1 MTPFTSNRAQSVA
14 AHGERKLIAGIRR
27 WLGRA
32 SPASPF
38 GIGDDCAVIPPT
50 KHHQLVTTD
59 PVIWGQH
66 FDATVSARAAGAKL
80 LKRNLSD
87 IAAMGGRP
95 VAAVVSLALAPQ
107 TGVRWLEQFYRG
119 LAACALQHDVRI
131 VGGDITQGPAGFF
144 GAFLTLH
151 GESAGRLARRSLGED
166 GRVVTRSGAR
176 AGDSIYVTGSLGGSL
191 LGHHHAFTPRL
202 AEGAWLAGRP
212 EVRAMMDVSDGLA
225 KDLDSLTPD
234 GLVPALDAKAIPV
247 STAAR
252 RRARTTGKTPL
263 AHALGD
269 GEDYEL
275 LIVVRAATDRFE
287 RDWRRRFPRLKLS
300 RLGRFVLKNQL
311 PAGALRLADYHGY
324 EHLR

>member
-1 MTPFTSNRAQSVA
+1 MTPFTTTRAHSVA
-14 AHGERKLIAGIRR
+14 AHGERKLITGIRR

-59 PVIWGQH
+59 PVIFGQH
-66 FDATVSARAAGAKL
+66 FDASVPPRAVGAKL

-107 TGVRWLEQFYRG
+107 TSVSWLEQFYRG
-119 LAACALQHDVRI
+119 LASCALEYDVKI

-151 GESAGRLARRSLGED
+151 GESAGRLARRSLGEG
-166 GRVVTRSGAR
+166 GRVVTRSGAG

-202 AEGAWLAGRP
+202 AEGAWLAGRS

-225 KDLDSLTPD
+225 KDLNSLTPD
-234 GLVPALDAKAIPV
+234 GLAPALEAKAIPV
-247 STAAR
+247 SAAAR
-252 RRARTTGKTPL
+252 RRARTTRKTPL

-275 LIVVRAATDRFE
+275 LIVVRTGATKFE
-287 RDWRRRFPRLKLS
+287 RDWHKRFPKLKLS
-300 RLGRFVLKNQL
+300 RLGRFVQKTQL
-311 PAGALRLADYHGY
+311 PAGTLPLADYHGY

>member
-1 MTPFTSNRAQSVA
+1 MTPFTSSRAASVA
-14 AHGERKLIAGIRR
+14 AQGERRLIAGIRR

-50 KHHQLVTTD
+50 RHRQLVTTD

-66 FDATVSARAAGAKL
+66 FDATVSARAVGAKL

-107 TGVRWLEQFYRG
+107 TSIRWLEQFYRG
-119 LAACALQHDVRI
+119 LAACALRHDVRI

-151 GESAGRLARRSLGED
+151 GESAGA
-166 GRVVTRSGAR
+166 RVVTRGGAR

-191 LGHHHAFTPRL
+191 LGHHHSFTPRL

-234 GLVPALDAKAIPV
+234 GLAPALDATAVPV
-247 STAAR
+247 SAAAR

-275 LIVVRAATDRFE
+275 LIVVRAGAGKFE
-287 RDWRRRFPRLKLS
+287 RNWRKRFPSLKLS
-300 RLGRFVLKNQL
+300 RLGRFVRKNQL
-311 PAGALRLADYHGY
+311 PAGALRLSDYHGY

>member
-1 MTPFTSNRAQSVA
+1 MTPFTSNRARSVA

-50 KHHQLVTTD
+50 RHHQLVTTD

-66 FDATVSARAAGAKL
+66 FDATVPPRAVGAKL

-95 VAAVVSLALAPQ
+95 VAAVVSLALAPD
-107 TGVRWLEQFYRG
+107 TSVRWLREFYLG
-119 LAACALQHDVRI
+119 LATSALKHRVRI

-151 GESAGRLARRSLGED
+151 GESAGR
-166 GRVVTRSGAR
+166 RVVTRSGAR
-176 AGDSIYVTGSLGGSL
+176 AGDSIYVTGTLGGSL

-202 AEGAWLAGRP
+202 AEGAWLAGRA

-225 KDLDSLTPD
+225 KDLGSLTPD
-234 GLVPALDAKAIPV
+234 GLAPALNAAAIPV
-247 STAAR
+247 SAAAR
-252 RRARTTGKTPL
+252 RQAHATRKTPL

-275 LIVVRAATDRFE
+275 LIVVRAGAGKFE
-287 RDWRRRFPRLKLS
+287 RAWHRRFPGLKLS
-300 RLGRFVLKNQL
+300 RLGRFVRKNQL

>member
-1 MTPFTSNRAQSVA
+1 MTPFTSNRAHSVA
-14 AHGERKLIAGIRR
+14 AHGERRLIAGIRR

-32 SPASPF
+32 SPDSPF

-50 KHHQLVTTD
+50 RHHQLVTTD

-66 FDATVSARAAGAKL
+66 FDATVSARAVGAKL

-107 TGVRWLEQFYRG
+107 TSVRWLEQFYRG
-119 LAACALQHDVRI
+119 LAACALKHDVKI

-151 GESAGRLARRSLGED
+151 GESAGR
-166 GRVVTRSGAR
+166 RVITRSGAR
-176 AGDSIYVTGSLGGSL
+176 AGNAIYVTGSLGGSL
-191 LGHHHAFTPRL
+191 LGHHYSFIPRL

-212 EVRAMMDVSDGLA
+212 EVCAMMDVSDGLA
-225 KDLDSLTPD
+225 KDINSLTPD

-247 STAAR
+247 SAAAR
-252 RRARTTGKTPL
+252 RRARTTRKTPL

-275 LIVVRAATDRFE
+275 LIVVRTGAAKFE
-287 RDWRRRFPRLKLS
+287 RDWRKRFPKLKLS
-300 RLGRFVLKNQL
+300 RLGRFVPENQL
-311 PAGALRLADYHGY
+311 PADALRLADYHG
-324 EHLR
+324 

>member
-1 MTPFTSNRAQSVA
+1 MTPFTSIRTQSVA
-14 AHGERKLIAGIRR
+14 AQGERRLIAGIRQ

-50 KHHQLVTTD
+50 RHHQLVTTD
-59 PVIWGQH
+59 PIIYGQH
-66 FDATVSARAAGAKL
+66 FDASVSPRAAGAKL

-95 VAAVVSLALAPQ
+95 VAAVVSLALAPN
-107 TGVRWLEQFYRG
+107 TSLPWLREFYRG
-119 LAACALQHDVRI
+119 LATCALQHRVKI
-131 VGGDITQGPAGFF
+131 VGGDITQGPADFF

-151 GESAGRLARRSLGED
+151 GESHGP
-166 GRVVTRSGAR
+166 RVVTRSGAR

-191 LGHHHAFTPRL
+191 LGHHCTFTPRL
-202 AEGAWLAGRP
+202 AEGAWLAGRS

-225 KDLDSLTPD
+225 KDLDSLTPA
-234 GLVPALDAKAIPV
+234 GLVPALDAVAIPI
-247 STAAR
+247 SAAAH
-252 RRARTTGKTPL
+252 RRAKTTKQSPL
-263 AHALGD
+263 FHALGD

-275 LIVVRAATDRFE
+275 LIVIRADAAKFE
-287 RDWRRRFPRLKLS
+287 RDWRKRFPRLKLS
-300 RLGRFVLKNQL
+300 RLGRFVRQNQL

>member
-1 MTPFTSNRAQSVA
+1 MTPFTTQRAQSVA
-14 AHGERKLIAGIRR
+14 AHGERKLIHGIRR

-32 SPASPF
+32 SPAAPF

-50 KHHQLVTTD
+50 RRHQLVTTD

-66 FDATVSARAAGAKL
+66 FDGTVSARAVGAKL

-95 VAAVVSLALAPQ
+95 VAAVVSLALAPD
-107 TGVRWLEQFYRG
+107 TSVRWLRDFYLG
-119 LAACALQHDVRI
+119 LAASALQHRVKI

-151 GESAGRLARRSLGED
+151 GESAGR
-166 GRVVTRSGAR
+166 RVVTRSGAR
-176 AGDSIYVTGSLGGSL
+176 AGDSIYVTGALGGSL
-191 LGHHHAFTPRL
+191 LGHHHSFTPRL
-202 AEGAWLAGRP
+202 AEGVWLAGRP

-225 KDLDSLTPD
+225 KDLDSLTPG
-234 GLVPALDAKAIPV
+234 GLAPALDARAVPV
-247 STAAR
+247 SAAAR
-252 RRARTTGKTPL
+252 RRARTTGETPL

-275 LIVVRAATDRFE
+275 LIVVRTGAEKFE
-287 RDWRRRFPRLKLS
+287 RDWRKRFPQLKLS
-300 RLGRFVLKNQL
+300 RLGRFVRKNQL

>member
-14 AHGERKLIAGIRR
+14 AQGERRLIVGIRQ

-38 GIGDDCAVIPPT
+38 GIGDDCAVIPPA
-50 KHHQLVTTD
+50 KRHQLVTTD
-59 PVIWGQH
+59 PVIYGQH
-66 FDATVSARAAGAKL
+66 FDASVPPRAAGAKL

-95 VAAVVSLALAPQ
+95 VAAVVSLALGPD
-107 TGVRWLEQFYRG
+107 TSVRWLREFYRG
-119 LAACALQHDVRI
+119 LAACALRHRVKI

-151 GESAGRLARRSLGED
+151 GESTGR
-166 GRVVTRSGAR
+166 RVVTRSGAR
-176 AGDSIYVTGSLGGSL
+176 SGDSIYVTGTLGGSL
-191 LGHHHAFTPRL
+191 LGHHHKFTPRI
-202 AEGAWLAGRP
+202 AEGVWLAGRP
-212 EVRAMMDVSDGLA
+212 EVRAMMDLSDGLA
-225 KDLDSLTPD
+225 KDLVSLTPA
-234 GLVPALDAKAIPV
+234 GLVPALQAAAIPI

-252 RRARTTGKTPL
+252 RRARATGHSPL
-263 AHALGD
+263 HHVLCD

-275 LIVVRAATDRFE
+275 LLIVRHGAAGFE
-287 RDWRRRFPRLKLS
+287 RAWRKRFPNLKLS
-300 RLGRFVLKNQL
+300 CLGKFVRPGRL
-311 PAGALRLADYHGY
+311 PAGTLRLSDYHGY

>member
-1 MTPFTSNRAQSVA
+1 MKLFTATRAQSVA
-14 AHGERKLIAGIRR
+14 AQGERRLIARIRQC
-27 WLGRA
+27 LGRV

-59 PVIWGQH
+59 PVIYGQH
-66 FDATVSARAAGAKL
+66 FDATVSPRAVGAKL

-95 VAAVVSLALAPQ
+95 VAAVISLALGSN
-107 TGVRWLEQFYRG
+107 TRVRWLQEFYRG
-119 LAACALQHDVRI
+119 LASSARRHRVKI

-151 GESAGRLARRSLGED
+151 GESTGR
-166 GRVVTRSGAR
+166 RVVTRSGAR
-176 AGDSIYVTGSLGGSL
+176 SGDSIYVTGTLGGSL
-191 LGHHHAFTPRL
+191 LGHHYKFTPRL

-225 KDLDSLTPD
+225 KDLASLTPA
-234 GLVPALDAKAIPV
+234 GLMAALPAAVIPI
-247 STAAR
+247 SAAAR
-252 RRARTTGKTPL
+252 QRALATQRTPL
-263 AHALGD
+263 FHALCD

-275 LIVVRAATDRFE
+275 LVVVRSGAAGFE
-287 RDWRRRFPRLKLS
+287 RSWRKRFPDLKLS
-300 RLGRFVLKNQL
+300 CLGKFVRAGHL
-311 PAGALRLADYHGY
+311 PAGVLRLSDYHGY

>member
-1 MTPFTSNRAQSVA
+1 MTPFTSTHAQSVA
-14 AHGERKLIAGIRR
+14 AQGEQKLITGIRR

-66 FDATVSARAAGAKL
+66 FDATVSPRAVGGKL

-107 TGVRWLEQFYRG
+107 TSVRWLELFYRG
-119 LAACALQHDVRI
+119 LASCALKYDVKI
-131 VGGDITQGPAGFF
+131 VGGDITQGPTGFF

-151 GESAGRLARRSLGED
+151 GESVGR
-166 GRVVTRSGAR
+166 RVVTRGGAKER
-176 AGDSIYVTGSLGGSL
+176 DTILVTGRLGGSRA
-191 LGHHHAFTPRL
+191 GHHYKFAPRL
-202 AEGAWLAGRP
+202 AEGAWLAQQP
-212 EVRAMMDVSDGLA
+212 EVVAMMDVSDGIA
-225 KDLDSLTPD
+225 KDVQSLTPK
-234 GLVPALDAKAIPV
+234 GLVASVWSPVIPV
-247 STAAR
+247 SAAAKAAAR
-252 RRARTTGKTPL
+252 RSGRPAWV
-263 AHALGD
+263 HALTD

-275 LIVVRAATDRFE
+275 LVVLNRDANEVEFVMRWFE
-287 RDWRRRFPRLKLS
+287 QFETPLQPIGHFARKVAPEHVNWDNL
-300 RLGRFVLKNQL
+300 
-311 PAGALRLADYHGY
+311 HGY

>member
-1 MTPFTSNRAQSVA
+1 MTPFTSNRAHSVA
-14 AHGERKLIAGIRR
+14 AHGEQKLIAGIRR

-50 KHHQLVTTD
+50 RRHQLVTTD

-66 FDATVSARAAGAKL
+66 FDTTVPARAVGAKL

-107 TGVRWLEQFYRG
+107 TSVRWLEQFYRG
-119 LAACALQHDVRI
+119 LAACALDHAVKI
-131 VGGDITQGPAGFF
+131 VGGDITQGPTGFF

-151 GESAGRLARRSLGED
+151 GESAGQ
-166 GRVVTRSGAR
+166 RVVTRSGAR
-176 AGDSIYVTGSLGGSL
+176 AGDSIYVTGVLGGSL
-191 LGHHHAFTPRL
+191 LGHHYKFIPRL
-202 AEGAWLAGRP
+202 AQGSWLAARP

-225 KDLDSLTPD
+225 KDLGSITPN
-234 GLVPALDAKAIPV
+234 GLVPALDAQAIPV
-247 STAAR
+247 SAAAH
-252 RRARTTGKTPL
+252 RRARATGKTPL

-275 LIVVRAATDRFE
+275 LVVVRAGTDKFE
-287 RDWRRRFPRLKLS
+287 RAWRQRFPKLTLT
-300 RLGRFVLKNQL
+300 RLGRFVVESQL
-311 PAGALRLADYHGY
+311 PAEALRLGDYHGY

>member
-14 AHGERKLIAGIRR
+14 AHGERKLITGICR

-50 KHHQLVTTD
+50 RHHQLVTTD

-66 FDATVSARAAGAKL
+66 FDATVSARAVGAKL

-107 TGVRWLEQFYRG
+107 TSVRWLEQFYRG
-119 LAACALQHDVRI
+119 LAACALKHDVKI
-131 VGGDITQGPAGFF
+131 VGGDITQGPSGFF

-151 GESAGRLARRSLGED
+151 GESTGR
-166 GRVVTRSGAR
+166 RVVTRAGAR

-191 LGHHHAFTPRL
+191 LGHHPSFTPRL
-202 AEGAWLAGRP
+202 AEGAWLANRP

-225 KDLDSLTPD
+225 KDLNSLTPD

-247 STAAR
+247 SAAAR
-252 RRARTTGKTPL
+252 RRARTTRKTPL

-275 LIVVRAATDRFE
+275 LIVVRAGAVKFE
-287 RDWRRRFPRLKLS
+287 RDWRKCFSKLKLS
-300 RLGRFVLKNQL
+300 RLGRFVRKNQL
-311 PAGALRLADYHGY
+311 PAGALRLAKYHGY